1 MKIFHEE
8 MMIKNQQM
16 LLNSQDLNQSIMEKF
31 LKHNLLIFL
40 TILYYHL
47 EIEPIKPIVH
57 MFWIGGL
64 IEIILKLLK
73 QNKFLKKLQLNSKI
87 LWFNCEKKFQTIQI
101 LVNLT
106 NKHLLED
113 LNHLRR
119 EIYLARE
126 NTLTK
131 KR

>member
-57 MFWIGGL
+57 MF
-64 IEIILKLLK
+64 
-73 QNKFLKKLQLNSKI
+73 
-87 LWFNCEKKFQTIQI
+87 
-101 LVNLT
+101 
-106 NKHLLED
+106 
-113 LNHLRR
+113 
-119 EIYLARE
+119 
-126 NTLTK
+126 
-131 KR
+131 